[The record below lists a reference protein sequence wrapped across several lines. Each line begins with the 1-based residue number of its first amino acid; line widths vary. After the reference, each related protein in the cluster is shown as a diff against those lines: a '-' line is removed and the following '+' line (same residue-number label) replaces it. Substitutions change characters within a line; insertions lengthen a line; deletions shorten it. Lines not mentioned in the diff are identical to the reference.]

1 MNQESYRLF
10 KMRKIAI
17 LFFASILVSTFN
29 LNAQQALNPDIVE
42 VGWIEHLGDTIPLDL
57 IFNSE
62 VNKQVTLKE
71 LIDKPTILSFV
82 YFNCPGVCNPL
93 QEGISRVVEK
103 VDMEL
108 GKDYQILTI
117 SFDVTD
123 TPDRAQKKKKNFID
137 NIVKEKADNWI
148 YLTGDQESID
158 AITEAVGFRYME
170 IGLDFSHPSGI
181 VLISP
186 DGMITRYLYGLD
198 FLPFDLKM
206 AIIEAQQGLP
216 KPTINKVLQYCFNYD
231 PQGQSYTLSITRVAG
246 TIIMFIAALVFIG
259 LMIGRRKA
267 KKVKS

>member
-1 MNQESYRLF
+1 MKRIALSLALF
-10 KMRKIAI
+10 ISVI
-17 LFFASILVSTFN
+17 TV
-29 LNAQQALNPDIVE
+29 NAQQSINQDIVE

-57 IFNSE
+57 VFNSE
-62 VNKQVTLKE
+62 VNKQVTLRE
-71 LIDKPTILSFV
+71 LIDKPTVLSFV

-93 QEGISRVVEK
+93 QEGIARVAEK

-123 TPDRAQKKKKNFID
+123 TPEAAQKKKKNFID
-137 NIVKEKADNWI
+137 NIVKEKADHWM
-148 YLTGDQESID
+148 YLTGDQENID
-158 AITEAVGFRYME
+158 AITEAVGFKYME
-170 IGLDFSHPSGI
+170 TGLDFSHPSGVI
-181 VLISP
+181 LVSP

-198 FLPFDLKM
+198 FLAFDLKM
-206 AIIEAQQGLP
+206 AIIEAQKGLP

-259 LMIGRRKA
+259 LILGRRKA
-267 KKVKS
+267 RKA